1 MIYEI
6 AGLRVFL
13 DNQYPFT
20 TQFCKEYLSVDQQSA
35 VDIRASITQEEFER
49 EKEASPGFSD
59 GYIEN
64 ICLYRNLCYQLPS
77 KNRFL
82 MHSSVLEYDGNG
94 YAFLGRSGT
103 GKSTHTKLWLKYLQ
117 NTRVINGDKPILE
130 YTGKE
135 IIVHGTPWQ
144 GKERWGCKASVALR
158 GFCFLE
164 QAKQNAIQRLS
175 FAQVTSR
182 LFTQLLLP
190 EEEGQ
195 VSATLDLADKLI
207 RLVPAYLL
215 QCDISQEAVKTCFE
229 EMTGKIYE
237 KCKKENQDEN

>member
-1 MIYEI
+1 MVYEI

-20 TQFCKEYLSVDQQSA
+20 TEFCKEYLSADQQSA
-35 VDIRASITQEEFER
+35 VDISASVTKEEFEK
-49 EKEASPGFSD
+49 EKTLSAGFSN

-82 MHSSVLEYDGNG
+82 LHASVLECDGDG
-94 YAFLGRSGT
+94 YAFLGKSGT
-103 GKSTHTKLWLKYLQ
+103 GKSTHTKLWLKHLS

-130 YTGKE
+130 YTGEE

-144 GKERWGCKASVALR
+144 GKERWGCKASVVLR
-158 GFCFLE
+158 GLCFLE
-164 QAKQNAIQRLS
+164 QAKQNAIQKLS
-175 FAQVTSR
+175 FSQVTSR

-190 EEEGQ
+190 EEEIQ

-215 QCDISQEAVKTCFE
+215 QCDISQEAVKTSFE
-229 EMTGKIYE
+229 EMTGKNYE
-237 KCKKENQDEN
+237 KVKRDIENEN